1 MRVPRI
7 SVNGDQTWETPME
20 AVTPVAKYLISKG
33 YKDVWEPACGNGK
46 LAKALQS
53 FGLNVICTDINQGI
67 DFLRFN
73 PIFDYD
79 VIVTNPP
86 FNQRNQFL
94 KRCYSIGK
102 PFCLL
107 MPTIFTIE
115 MGVLFRHYGIE
126 MLVITR
132 RLRFIKDG
140 KKSTS
145 APFSVAWFCKGVV
158 DEKLVFY

>member
-1 MRVPRI
+1 MGIPPI
-7 SVNGDQTWETPME
+7 TTDGDQTWETPWP
-20 AVTPVAKYLISKG
+20 AVAPVAKYLLKKN
-33 YKDVWEPACGNGK
+33 YRDVWEPACGGGR

-53 FGLNVICTDINQGI
+53 YGLNVICTDIKNGV
-67 DFLRFN
+67 DFLRYE

-86 FNQRNQFL
+86 FDHRIRFL
-94 KRCYSIGK
+94 KRCYALGK

-107 MPTIFTIE
+107 MPTIFTID
-115 MGVLFRHYGIE
+115 MGVLFRRYGVE
-126 MLVITR
+126 MIVITS

-140 KKSTS
+140 KKSTR
-145 APFSVAWFCKGVV
+145 APFSIAWFCRNVV